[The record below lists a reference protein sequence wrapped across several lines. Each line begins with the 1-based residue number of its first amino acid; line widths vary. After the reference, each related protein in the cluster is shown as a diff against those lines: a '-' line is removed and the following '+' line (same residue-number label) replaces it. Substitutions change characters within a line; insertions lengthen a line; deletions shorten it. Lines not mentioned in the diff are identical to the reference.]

1 VNLSFRPG
9 TSRVGGLR
17 VLWEDG
23 GLVFCRGWFDA
34 AEGRRNGVL
43 VALPASE
50 QPTTALLDRLA
61 HEYSLK
67 DELDGDRAVRPLE
80 LVREQDRTLL
90 VFEDPG
96 GEPLGLSLGLPMEI
110 GRFLHFA
117 IAIVEAIGSV
127 HAAGLIH
134 KDIKPANFLIDS
146 ATGTVRLTGFGI
158 ASRLPRERQSAGP
171 PEVIAGT
178 LAYMA
183 PEQTGR
189 MNRSID
195 SRSDLYACGVSF
207 YQMLTGTLPF
217 SATGPM
223 EWIHCHIA
231 RQAAPPSQLVNTI
244 PPLLS
249 AIVMKLLA
257 KTADE
262 RYQTASGLLVDLRRC
277 EAEWTAKGVMASFA
291 LGARDVPDRLIIPE
305 TLYGREAEIRQLLS
319 AFDRVVAGGPAELIL
334 VRGYSGIGKSCVVN
348 ELQKAVIPSHGLF
361 AAGKFD
367 QNKRDIPYATLA
379 QVFQSLIRTL
389 LGKTEI
395 ELSQWRRALS
405 DALGQNAQLIVH
417 LVPDLEL
424 VIGEQ
429 PPVPDLP
436 PQDARTRF
444 QAVFQRFIA
453 VFASDEHPLTL
464 FLDDL
469 QWLDLATLDL
479 FEHLVTH
486 SEIRH
491 LLLIGAYRDNEV
503 DSSHPLMR
511 TLNGFR
517 GAGIAIEEIQLAPLA
532 RNDLGR
538 LIADALDC
546 DLVRADPLARL
557 VHEKTGGNPFF
568 AIQFLSALADDGLLA
583 FDRNTATWYWDS
595 DRVHA
600 RQYSD
605 NVVDLMV
612 LKLGRLPLATRAALQ
627 QLACF
632 GNLAEVTML
641 SMVLG
646 KSEEDARCD
655 FWDAVRLE
663 LVEHVDGA
671 YKFVHDRIQE
681 AAYSLIPEESRA
693 TTHLRIGRLLVTNT
707 PAEERNEA
715 IFDIVNQLNRG
726 IDPVSFSEER
736 EQLAEFNL
744 LAGRRAKATTAYA
757 SALGYL
763 AAGAALLPADHW
775 ERLHQ
780 LTFSLEIDRAECEFL
795 TGQTAAAAERLSVLA
810 SKAASTIERAAV
822 ESLRIDLYTVLD
834 QTDRVVSACLD
845 YLWHLGI
852 EWSPHPTDEDA
863 RREYD
868 RIWSL
873 LGDRQIED
881 LIDLPLMTDP
891 EALATLDV
899 LTKSFPTVTLFDANF
914 LAMAVCRVINL
925 SLERGNSDASC
936 VAYVHFGTVGGPRFD
951 NYGAA
956 FKFGQLAYDLVEKRG
971 LARFQARTF
980 HWLAQY
986 VLPWASHPEAS
997 RKLTRRAFEAA
1008 MESGD
1013 LSVAVYSFDILNANR
1028 IAAGDALADAQRQA
1042 EEGLE
1047 FSRKTH
1053 FDHQIGVQAT
1063 ELALIKALRG
1073 LTYKFG
1079 RLDDEQYTEALME
1092 KQHTPHPAVY
1102 WIRKLQ
1108 ARFFAGD
1115 YGSAIDAARYAQAK
1129 LWTVAGFFEEAEYH
1143 FYAALA
1149 LAGSANAAPA
1159 DGEPLQAAR
1168 QLAASSAERQRDL
1181 ESLEIHQSKLKAWA
1195 VNCDATFGNRA
1206 ALIGAEIARLKGQD
1220 LDAQRL
1226 YEHAINS
1233 SRASGFLH
1241 NEAIAYELAAKFYA
1255 ERGLH
1260 QISDLYL
1267 RNSRY
1272 CYLRWGADGKVR
1284 QLDEMFPDLVKGE
1297 SPASPTS
1304 TMRAAIEHLDLST
1317 IIKLSQAVSSEIVP
1331 EKLIDTLLR
1340 TAIEHAGAVRGVLIL
1355 VREEITRVEAEA
1367 TTAGNEII
1375 VRLSEINSREVAFPD
1390 TIVQYVVRTRSS
1402 VIIDDASAQNQLSL
1416 EPYLKQHR
1424 SRSILCLPLIKQ
1436 SKLIGVLYLENNL
1449 SPRVFTP
1456 SRVAILELL
1465 ASQAAISLEN
1475 MQLYVELEERE
1486 AKIRRLVDANIVG
1499 IFIWNSEGRIIEA
1512 NEAFLQMVGYCKE
1525 DLLLGGLFWADL
1537 TLREWREHDERAAE
1551 ALRTIGIVHSFE
1563 REFRRKNGSRVP
1575 VLLGEAAFGGR
1586 QDEGVAF
1593 VVDLTERKRAESEAR
1608 ESERRR
1614 REAQFELEHA
1624 NRVAAI
1630 GQLSAS
1636 IAHEVNQPVAASITN
1651 AETALRWL
1659 DAHNPNLEKAREAL
1673 RRIADDGRRAADV
1686 IGRIRALIKKEP
1698 PRMVGV
1704 EINETIREVI
1714 VLTQGE
1720 MAKNEVSL
1728 QMQLEDGLPLVQGDK
1743 VQLQQVILNLII
1755 NAAEA
1760 MASADKELRQLSITT
1775 RSANSQSVL
1784 VVIADSGPG
1793 LASTN
1798 YERLFDAFYTT
1809 KPTGLGMG
1817 LPICRSIIEAH
1828 GGQIWA
1834 AANVP
1839 RGAIFEFTVP
1849 TMPAV

>member
-1 VNLSFRPG
+1 VDLSFQAG
-9 TSRVGGLR
+9 ASRVSGLR
-17 VLWEDG
+17 VVWEDG
-23 GLVFCRGWFDA
+23 GLAFCRGWSDD
-34 AEGRRNGVL
+34 AEGRHNGVL

-50 QPTTALLDRLA
+50 QPATALLDRLA
-61 HEYSLK
+61 HEYSLR
-67 DELDGDRAVRPLE
+67 DQLDGERTMRPLE
-80 LVREQDRTLL
+80 LVRDLDRTML

-96 GEPLGLSLGLPMEI
+96 GEPLGLGLDAPMEI
-110 GRFLHFA
+110 ARFLR
-117 IAIVEAIGSV
+117 IAISIVESIGSV

-146 ATGTVRLTGFGI
+146 ATGTVRLMGFGI

-195 SRSDLYACGVSF
+195 SRSDLYSCGVSL

-217 SATGPM
+217 SATEPM

-231 RQAAPPSQLVNTI
+231 RQAATPSERVNTI
-244 PPLLS
+244 PPRLS
-249 AIVMKLLA
+249 AIIMKLLA

-262 RYQTASGLLVDLRRC
+262 RYQTASGLLEDLRRC
-277 EAEWTAKGVMASFA
+277 EAEWTATGTITPFA
-291 LGARDVPDRLIIPE
+291 LGARDVPDRLSIPE
-305 TLYGREAEIRQLLS
+305 TLYGREAEIRQLLA
-319 AFDRVVAGGPAELIL
+319 AFDRVVAGGPAELVL
-334 VRGYSGIGKSCVVN
+334 VCGYSGIGKSSFVN
-348 ELQKAVIPSHGLF
+348 ELQKALVPPRGLF
-361 AAGKFD
+361 ASGKFD
-367 QNKRDIPYATLA
+367 QNKRNIPYATLA
-379 QVFQSLIRTL
+379 QAFQSLIRPL

-395 ELSQWRRALS
+395 ELGQWRDALS
-405 DALGQNAQLIVH
+405 EALGPNAQLIVQ
-417 LVPDLEL
+417 LVPDLEF

-429 PPVPDLP
+429 PPVLDLP

-444 QAVFQRFIA
+444 QAIFQRFIA
-453 VFASDEHPLTL
+453 VFATVEHPLTL

-469 QWLDLATLDL
+469 QWLDAATLDL
-479 FEHLVTH
+479 LEHLVTH
-486 SEIRH
+486 PEIRH

-503 DSSHPLMR
+503 GPSHPLMR
-511 TLNGFR
+511 TLEGFR
-517 GAGIAIEEIQLAPLA
+517 RAGAAIEEIQLTPLA
-532 RNDLGR
+532 PDDLGR

-546 DLVRADPLARL
+546 DFVRADPLARL
-557 VHEKTGGNPFF
+557 VHEKTGGNPLF
-568 AIQFLSALADDGLLA
+568 AIQFLSALTDDGLLA
-583 FDRNTATWYWDS
+583 FDRNTESWRWDL
-595 DRVHA
+595 DRVHT
-600 RQYSD
+600 RKYSD

-612 LKLGRLPLATRAALQ
+612 EKLGRLPLKTRTALQ
-627 QLACF
+627 QLAYF
-632 GNLAEVTML
+632 GNLAGTTML
-641 SMVLG
+641 SIALG
-646 KSEEDARCD
+646 KSEEDTRHD
-655 FWDAVRLE
+655 FWEAIRLD
-663 LVEHVDGA
+663 LVERVDGA
-671 YKFVHDRIQE
+671 YKFVHDRFQE
-681 AAYSLIPEESRA
+681 AAYSLIPEKSRA
-693 TTHLRIGRLLVTNT
+693 ATHLRIGRLLVANT
-707 PAEERNEA
+707 PAERRNDA
-715 IFDIVNQLNRG
+715 IFDIVDHLNHG
-726 IDPVSFSEER
+726 IDLISSSQER

-757 SALGYL
+757 SALDYL
-763 AAGAALLPADHW
+763 TAGATLLPADCW

-780 LTFSLEIDRAECEFL
+780 LAFSLEIDRAECEFL
-795 TGQTAAAAERLSVLA
+795 TGQTAAADKRLSTLA
-810 SKAASTIERAAV
+810 SKAADTVERAAV
-822 ESLRIDLYTVLD
+822 ECLRIDLYTVLD
-834 QTDRVVSACLD
+834 QTDRVVTACLD
-845 YLWHLGI
+845 YLRHLGI
-852 EWSPHPTDEDA
+852 EWSPHPTDEEA

-873 LGDRQIED
+873 LGDRQIEN

-891 EALATLDV
+891 ESLATLDV
-899 LTKSFPTVTLFDANF
+899 LTKSFPTVTLIDANF

-925 SLERGNSDASC
+925 SLERGHSDASC
-936 VAYVHFGTVGGPRFD
+936 VAYVHFGTVGGPRFG
-951 NYGAA
+951 NYEAA

-971 LARFQARTF
+971 LARFQARTL

-986 VLPWASHPEAS
+986 VLPWASHPRS
-997 RKLTRRAFEAA
+997 FRKLTHRAFDAA
-1008 MESGD
+1008 TETGD
-1013 LSVAVYSFDILNANR
+1013 LSVAVYSFDILNANL
-1028 IAAGDALADAQRQA
+1028 IAAGDPLADAQRQA
-1042 EEGLE
+1042 EKGLE
-1047 FSRKTH
+1047 FSRKTQ
-1053 FDHQIGVQAT
+1053 FGHQIGVQAT
-1063 ELALIKALRG
+1063 ELALIKSLRG
-1073 LTYKFG
+1073 MTHKFG
-1079 RLDDEQYTEALME
+1079 WLDDEHYSEAFME
-1092 KQHTPHPAVY
+1092 QQHTPHPAVY

-1108 ARFFAGD
+1108 ARFFAGEHR
-1115 YGSAIDAARYAQAK
+1115 SALDAAMRAQPK

-1143 FYAALA
+1143 FYAALSLA
-1149 LAGSANAAPA
+1149 ACATAVPAGSDPSQTA
-1159 DGEPLQAAR
+1159 ER
-1168 QLAASSAERQRDL
+1168 LAASSAERQHNVQ
-1181 ESLEIHQSKLKAWA
+1181 SLEIHHRKFEAWA
-1195 VNCDATFGNRA
+1195 ANCRETFENRA

-1226 YEHAINS
+1226 YEHSIHS

-1241 NEAIAYELAAKFYA
+1241 NEAIAYELAARFYA
-1255 ERGLH
+1255 ERGFQ

-1284 QLDEMFPDLVKGE
+1284 QLDEMFPELVKGE

-1331 EKLIDTLLR
+1331 EKLIDTLMR
-1340 TAIEHAGAVRGVLIL
+1340 TAIEHAGAVRGVLVLLQGEVPRI
-1355 VREEITRVEAEA
+1355 EAEA
-1367 TTAGNEII
+1367 TTAGNKII
-1375 VRLSEINSREVAFPD
+1375 VRLSGVHLRGVALPD
-1390 TIVQYVVRTRSS
+1390 TIIQYVVRTRSS
-1402 VIIDDASAQNQLSL
+1402 VILDDASAENQFSF
-1416 EPYLKQHR
+1416 EPYMGHHR

-1512 NEAFLQMVGYCKE
+1512 NEAFLQMVGYRKE
-1525 DLLLGGLFWADL
+1525 DLRQGGLCWADL
-1537 TLREWREHDERAAE
+1537 TLREWHDHDERAVE
-1551 ALRTIGIVHSFE
+1551 ALRTTGIVHSFE
-1563 REFRRKNGSRVP
+1563 REFRRKNGSPVP

-1659 DAHNPNLEKAREAL
+1659 GAQNPNLEKAREAL
-1673 RRIADDGRRAADV
+1673 GRIADDGRRAADV

-1698 PRMVGV
+1698 PRMVSV

-1720 MAKNEVSL
+1720 MTKNEVSL
-1728 QMQLEDGLPLVQGDK
+1728 LTQFEEGLPLVQGDK

-1760 MASADKELRQLSITT
+1760 MASSDKEPRELQITT
-1775 RSANSQSVL
+1775 RSTNSQSVL
-1784 VVIADSGPG
+1784 VLIADSGPG

-1817 LPICRSIIEAH
+1817 LPICRTIIEAH
-1828 GGQIWA
+1828 GGQLWA

-1839 RGAIFEFTVP
+1839 RGAVFQFTVP
-1849 TMPAV
+1849 VLPAV